1 MQFNCAVRQQ
11 NSNVPSTLD
20 TFVSVSAFVE
30 RYMSSGWPRDSFANY
45 DKADLLANVH
55 RLKDKEFLLVHGTAD
70 QKVNVQHS
78 MLLMKAMTEANIPF
92 RLQLY
97 PDGDH
102 SLLDEQLHLYKTM
115 EEFFAKC
122 FQLEDEQNE
131 DIIELPI
138 TRVIKGGRR
147 IITNDD

>member
-1 MQFNCAVRQQ
+1 MNASLSF
-11 NSNVPSTLD
+11 SHTHK
-20 TFVSVSAFVE
+20 VSPFVE
-30 RYMSSGWPRDSFANY
+30 RYMGSGWPRDTYMHF
-45 DKADLLANVH
+45 DRTDLLQNVH
-55 RLKDKEFLLVHGTAD
+55 RLKDKEFMLIHGTAD
-70 QKVNVQHS
+70 QLVNVQHS

-102 SLLDEQLHLYKTM
+102 SLLEEQVHLYKTM

-122 FQLEDEQNE
+122 FQLTEDNE

-147 IITNDD
+147 IITADD